1 MDCVRDSSTSP
12 SYETKTKSTATPSAA
27 TALCFSEV
35 SPSDLWIRARR
46 EEGGTRRHR
55 RMGLC
60 ISKPEGR
67 ARGRLVSSGKR
78 NRRRRRRSIKR
89 RPSSQRLDSS
99 SAPNRPHSTPTCA
112 ARGSV
117 DAAWFDSTSVLDSEL
132 DDEFYSVRDD
142 VLSLNGS
149 EFASRL
155 SVSSPKHRNTKE
167 HNENNVS
174 NLAKRSSDCRNDL
187 TPIFVD
193 EVSTEGENGK
203 GGGETAELNHCGL
216 LPNTCLPY
224 LAAAGPS
231 LERKRQINQGTPS
244 LRRRASS
251 KLSFKLKEGHNDQM
265 IFSPRAPLQRPIAGI
280 SVPHCPIEKR
290 MPNCWSPI
298 DPNVFKVRG
307 KNYFRDKK
315 KEFAQNCAAF
325 YPIGADVFLS
335 QRKIDHI
342 ARFVELPAINPAGDV
357 PSILVVN
364 VQVPL
369 YPATI
374 FQGENDGE
382 GMSLVMYFKLS
393 ETYSKELPN
402 SFQEHFT
409 KLINDEVERVRGFP
423 LDSIVPFRERL
434 KIMGR
439 VVNVEDLH
447 LSAAE
452 KKLMNAYNEKPVLS
466 RPQHEF
472 YLGEKYLEID
482 LDMHRFSYISRKG
495 FETFNDRLKLC
506 ILDFGLTIQG
516 NKTEDLPEHMLCCI
530 RLNEINYSNYQS
542 LGC

>member
-1 MDCVRDSSTSP
+1 
-12 SYETKTKSTATPSAA
+12 
-27 TALCFSEV
+27 
-35 SPSDLWIRARR
+35 
-46 EEGGTRRHR
+46 
-55 RMGLC
+55 MGLC
-60 ISKPEGR
+60 GSKPEGCV
-67 ARGRLVSSGKR
+67 RGRLVPSGKR

-89 RPSSQRLDSS
+89 RTSSLKVDSS

-117 DAAWFDSTSVLDSEL
+117 DAAWFDSTSVLDSEF
-132 DDEFYSVRDD
+132 DDEFYSVR
-142 VLSLNGS
+142 
-149 EFASRL
+149 E
-155 SVSSPKHRNTKE
+155 
-167 HNENNVS
+167 
-174 NLAKRSSDCRNDL
+174 
-187 TPIFVD
+187 D

-203 GGGETAELNHCGL
+203 GGEAAESNNCGL

-231 LERKRQINQGTPS
+231 VEKRRQINQGTPN
-244 LRRRASS
+244 LRRKASS
-251 KLSFKLKEGHNDQM
+251 KLSFKLKEGHNDPM
-265 IFSPRAPLQRPIAGI
+265 IFSPRAPLQKPIAGT
-280 SVPHCPIEKR
+280 SVPHCPIGKS

-298 DPNVFKVRG
+298 DPSVFKVRG

-315 KEFAQNCAAF
+315 KEFAQNCAAY

-382 GMSLVMYFKLS
+382 GMSVVMYFKLS
-393 ETYSKELPN
+393 ESYLKELPS

-423 LDSIVPFRERL
+423 MDNIVPFRERL

-439 VVNVEDLH
+439 VANVEDLH

-495 FETFNDRLKLC
+495 LETFNDRLKLC

-516 NKTEDLPEHMLCCI
+516 NKAEDLPEHMLCCI
-530 RLNEINYSNYQS
+530 RLNEIDYSNYQS
-542 LGC
+542 LGI

>member
-1 MDCVRDSSTSP
+1 
-12 SYETKTKSTATPSAA
+12 
-27 TALCFSEV
+27 
-35 SPSDLWIRARR
+35 
-46 EEGGTRRHR
+46 
-55 RMGLC
+55 MGLC
-60 ISKPEGR
+60 GSKPEGCV
-67 ARGRLVSSGKR
+67 RGRLVPSGKR

-89 RPSSQRLDSS
+89 RTSSLKLDST

-117 DAAWFDSTSVLDSEL
+117 DAAWFDSTSVLDSEF
-132 DDEFYSVRDD
+132 DDEFYSVRED

-155 SVSSPKHRNTKE
+155 SVSSPKHRNNKE
-167 HNENNVS
+167 HNENTATI
-174 NLAKRSSDCRNDL
+174 LARRSSDCRNDL
-187 TPIFVD
+187 TSIFVD

-203 GGGETAELNHCGL
+203 GGEAAESNNCGI

-231 LERKRQINQGTPS
+231 VEKRRQTNQGAPNPN
-244 LRRRASS
+244 LRRKASS
-251 KLSFKLKEGHNDQM
+251 KLSFKLKEGH
-265 IFSPRAPLQRPIAGI
+265 S
-280 SVPHCPIEKR
+280 
-290 MPNCWSPI
+290 
-298 DPNVFKVRG
+298 DPTICE
-307 KNYFRDKK
+307 DKK
-315 KEFAQNCAAF
+315 KEFAQNCAAY

-382 GMSLVMYFKLS
+382 GMSVVMYFKLS
-393 ETYSKELPN
+393 ESYLKELPS

-423 LDSIVPFRERL
+423 MDNIVPFRERL

-439 VVNVEDLH
+439 VANVEDLH

-495 FETFNDRLKLC
+495 LETFNDRLKLC

-516 NKTEDLPEHMLCCI
+516 NKAEDLPEHMLCCI
-530 RLNEINYSNYQS
+530 RLNEIDYSNYQS
-542 LGC
+542 LNIEVAKPSTFS